1 MARVAAFPTRPT
13 DSPHWCFRA
22 PYPLRARDR
31 TRTFTSGEAGRAG
44 EGGGGCP
51 DFPPR
56 PTLVIDG
63 SLDEEPAPCPASTTF
78 SQTQDYITQ

>member
-1 MARVAAFPTRPT
+1 MRV
-13 DSPHWCFRA
+13 
-22 PYPLRARDR
+22 
-31 TRTFTSGEAGRAG
+31 GAG
-44 EGGGGCP
+44 
-51 DFPPR
+51 DQTQPR

>member
-1 MARVAAFPTRPT
+1 MARVAAFPNLPT
-13 DSPHWCFRA
+13 DSPQWCFRA
-22 PYPLRARDR
+22 PYPLRARDP
-31 TRTFTSGEAGRAG
+31 TRTFTSGGAGRA
-44 EGGGGCP
+44 GGGGCP
-51 DFPPR
+51 DLQPR